1 MPKAKPPIPRPRVV
15 TWRHQ
20 LHRDLTLLDAWRQGR
35 ATLDDLAPAATRL
48 VDSRYR
54 AELAGEL
61 ARLAPDDIE
70 DRAGLAYAVG
80 CLKLGEGDHTAAM
93 RWLAQAQAVLDPAA
107 RSLAARLAFE
117 LGYLYL
123 VQSRSV
129 TADAVLAWAE
139 GLYANTSAASAD
151 LLHLRALAAEDMG
164 DHVRARGLYRMALE
178 SSAEALTP
186 LTRALATINLA
197 VSLNHVDPAES
208 LALTEFAGQLV
219 EAAHL
224 DRRLRPTISNVQA
237 YALICLGRT
246 PDARAA
252 AARATMEARK
262 VGHRRVALYAGFNT
276 AIIDELEGSPD
287 AARDRLLEVQDASR
301 AEGFTDLEGW
311 ASLRLAWL
319 RLRAGDPS
327 GARRLLDDAHARLL
341 STRYAEA
348 LRTLK
353 ALINLEEHRY
363 PEARVEL
370 EGALRSAT
378 QRGDLLSEFVLLL
391 WLAYLERLVGRDR
404 VAGRLGRRALT
415 LASTHDFRWSPNW
428 WSAEVVRSAQ
438 THAPDRAADAARLI
452 ASAGEADR
460 AREQSTVEIF
470 GDGRV
475 LVDGCVLDPERW
487 RVGRTG
493 SHVLQRLFGLL
504 VTSYPSPLRRDEL
517 AERLWPASD
526 GDRAIRNLYA
536 ATVDLRRLLAGV
548 PGVVLAV
555 DDSGYCL
562 FFDGNVRLTEQA
574 ARG

>member
-1 MPKAKPPIPRPRVV
+1 M
-15 TWRHQ
+15 
-20 LHRDLTLLDAWRQGR
+20 
-35 ATLDDLAPAATRL
+35 
-48 VDSRYR
+48 
-54 AELAGEL
+54 
-61 ARLAPDDIE
+61 
-70 DRAGLAYAVG
+70 
-80 CLKLGEGDHTAAM
+80 
-93 RWLAQAQAVLDPAA
+93 
-107 RSLAARLAFE
+107 AARLAFE

-151 LLHLRALAAEDMG
+151 LLHLRALAADDMG
-164 DHVRARGLYRMALE
+164 DPVRARGLYRIALE

-208 LALTEFAGQLV
+208 LALAEFAGQLV

-252 AARATMEARK
+252 AARATMEARE
-262 VGHRRVALYAGFNT
+262 VGHRRVALYAGFNM

-287 AARDRLLEVQDASR
+287 AARAGLLEVQDASR
-301 AEGFTDLEGW
+301 AEGLTDLEGW

-319 RLRAGDPS
+319 RLRTGDPS
-327 GARRLLDDAHARLL
+327 GARRLLDDAHALLL

-353 ALINLEEHRY
+353 ALINLEERRY

-378 QRGDLLSEFVLLL
+378 QRGDLLCEFVLLL
-391 WLAYLERLVGRDR
+391 WLAHLERLVGRDR

-415 LASTHDFRWSPNW
+415 LAGAHDFRWSPNW

-452 ASAGEADR
+452 TSAGEADR

-475 LVDGCVLDPERW
+475 LVDGCALDPEQW

-493 SHVLQRLFGLL
+493 SHVLQRMFGLL

-555 DDSGYCL
+555 DDSGYRL
-562 FFDGNVRLTEQA
+562 FFDGNVRLTERA
-574 ARG
+574 ARADS